1 MLHAC
6 LESHTQCLSTPR
18 IRVMRIMD
26 EVKAAPE
33 IVALG
38 DFEVVCKS
46 TGFGI
51 PIRDG
56 PYLH

>member
-1 MLHAC
+1 MFVNAT
-6 LESHTQCLSTPR
+6 S
-18 IRVMRIMD
+18 RVMRIMD